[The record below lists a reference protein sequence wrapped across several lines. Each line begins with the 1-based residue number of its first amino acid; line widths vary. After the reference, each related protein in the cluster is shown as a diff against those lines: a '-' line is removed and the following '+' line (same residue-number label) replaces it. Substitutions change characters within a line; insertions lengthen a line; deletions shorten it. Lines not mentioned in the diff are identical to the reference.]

1 MNDTAATSVAENER
15 GRLVVLSGP
24 SGVGKSSVVRLVRA
38 ALPELVFSVSVTTR
52 SPRPGEVDGQDYHFV
67 SAGEFDRMIADDELL
82 EWASIH
88 GGLQR
93 SGTPAAPVEA
103 ALEAGSPVLL
113 ELDLAGARAVRVS
126 KPEALLVFMAPP
138 TWDDLVSR
146 LVVARP
152 RRARPPSGGWR
163 PHGWNWPHRRS
174 STRWLSI
181 PMSTI
186 RANSWYP
193 CWSVGRRSATADK
206 FHGARGPDQLVRS
219 TNDAI
224 SGDHQ

>member
-1 MNDTAATSVAENER
+1 MDTATSSTPSNER

-52 SPRPGEVDGQDYHFV
+52 SPRPGEIDGQDYHFV
-67 SAGEFDRMIADDELL
+67 SADEFDRMIADGEML

-146 LVVARP
+146 LVGRATEESAATERRLETARVEL
-152 RRARPPSGGWR
+152 AAQDEFDTVVVNTDVDHSCEQLVSLLVG
-163 PHGWNWPHRRS
+163 RS
-174 STRWLSI
+174 SVG
-181 PMSTI
+181 
-186 RANSWYP
+186 NS
-193 CWSVGRRSATADK
+193 
-206 FHGARGPDQLVRS
+206 
-219 TNDAI
+219 
-224 SGDHQ
+224 

>member
-1 MNDTAATSVAENER
+1 MPEKKR

-67 SAGEFDRMIADDELL
+67 SAEEFDRMIADGELL

-93 SGTPAAPVEA
+93 SGTPAAAVDA

-138 TWDDLVSR
+138 TWEDLVSR
-146 LVVARP
+146 LVGRATEESAATERRLETARVEL
-152 RRARPPSGGWR
+152 AAQDEFDTVVVNTDVDHSCEQLVSLLVG
-163 PHGWNWPHRRS
+163 RS
-174 STRWLSI
+174 SVG
-181 PMSTI
+181 
-186 RANSWYP
+186 NS
-193 CWSVGRRSATADK
+193 
-206 FHGARGPDQLVRS
+206 
-219 TNDAI
+219 
-224 SGDHQ
+224 

>member
-1 MNDTAATSVAENER
+1 MSDTAATSVPEKKR

-67 SAGEFDRMIADDELL
+67 SSEEFDRMIADGELL

-93 SGTPAAPVEA
+93 SGTPAAAVDA

-138 TWDDLVSR
+138 TWEDLVSR
-146 LVVARP
+146 LVGRATEESAATERRLETARVEL
-152 RRARPPSGGWR
+152 AAQDEFDTVVVNTDVDHSCEQLVSLLVG
-163 PHGWNWPHRRS
+163 RS
-174 STRWLSI
+174 SVG
-181 PMSTI
+181 
-186 RANSWYP
+186 NS
-193 CWSVGRRSATADK
+193 
-206 FHGARGPDQLVRS
+206 
-219 TNDAI
+219 
-224 SGDHQ
+224 

>member
-1 MNDTAATSVAENER
+1 MSDTAATSVPENKR

-52 SPRPGEVDGQDYHFV
+52 SPRPGETDGQDYHFV
-67 SAGEFDRMIADDELL
+67 PADEFDRMIADGELL

-93 SGTPAAPVEA
+93 SGTPSAPVDA

-138 TWDDLVSR
+138 TWEDLVAR
-146 LVVARP
+146 LVGRATEESAATERRLETARVEL
-152 RRARPPSGGWR
+152 AAQDEFDTVVVNTDVDHSCEQLVSLLVG
-163 PHGWNWPHRRS
+163 RS
-174 STRWLSI
+174 SVG
-181 PMSTI
+181 
-186 RANSWYP
+186 NS
-193 CWSVGRRSATADK
+193 
-206 FHGARGPDQLVRS
+206 
-219 TNDAI
+219 
-224 SGDHQ
+224 

>member
-1 MNDTAATSVAENER
+1 MSDTAATSVPENER

-146 LVVARP
+146 LVGRATEESAATERRLETARVEL
-152 RRARPPSGGWR
+152 AAQDEFDTVVVNTDVDHSCEQLVSLLVG
-163 PHGWNWPHRRS
+163 RS
-174 STRWLSI
+174 SVG
-181 PMSTI
+181 
-186 RANSWYP
+186 NS
-193 CWSVGRRSATADK
+193 
-206 FHGARGPDQLVRS
+206 
-219 TNDAI
+219 
-224 SGDHQ
+224 

>member
-1 MNDTAATSVAENER
+1 MTDIAATSVPEIER

-52 SPRPGEVDGQDYHFV
+52 APRPGEVDGQDYHFV
-67 SAGEFDRMIADDELL
+67 SADEFDRMIADDELL

-126 KPEALLVFMAPP
+126 KPEAMLVFMAPP

-146 LVVARP
+146 LVGRATEESAATAR
-152 RRARPPSGGWR
+152 RLETARVELAAQDEFDTVVVNTDVDHSCEQLVSLLVG
-163 PHGWNWPHRRS
+163 RS
-174 STRWLSI
+174 SVG
-181 PMSTI
+181 
-186 RANSWYP
+186 NS
-193 CWSVGRRSATADK
+193 
-206 FHGARGPDQLVRS
+206 
-219 TNDAI
+219 
-224 SGDHQ
+224 